1 MYVRSYFYVVS
12 YHRRTILT
20 RFNYNNSQSTQ
31 DMHSLHTAHINGH
44 NTLAITISNNRMQVI
59 ATVITSS
66 MLLGRQN

>member
-1 MYVRSYFYVVS
+1 
-12 YHRRTILT
+12 
-20 RFNYNNSQSTQ
+20 
-31 DMHSLHTAHINGH
+31 MHSLHTAHINGH